1 MADEASTSDAFWE
14 VMRGLPR
21 QGVGSDTDTA
31 RALALCTDLPVAPRI
46 LDIGCG
52 TGRQSLVLARAT
64 GGHVTAV
71 DLHAPFLDELR
82 ANAASAGLSDRITTV
97 QADMRELPFEAG
109 TFDLVWSEGAAY
121 AMGVAA
127 ALVAWRRS
135 LRPGGYLALSDL
147 VWTMVDRPA
156 QAEAFFASGYPDMT
170 DVDGSLARI
179 ADAGFELKGHFPLP
193 ESAWWDEYY
202 TPLEVRLPALRE
214 RYRGDADAAAVI
226 EQTAQEIDLRRHY
239 RTSYDYQFFVTLKPG
254 PA

>member
-1 MADEASTSDAFWE
+1 MTSEAVDEVFWE

-52 TGRQSLVLARAT
+52 PGRQSLVLARAT

-109 TFDLVWSEGAAY
+109 TFDLIWSEGAAY

-127 ALVAWRRS
+127 ALVAWRQL
-135 LRPGGYLALSDL
+135 LRPGGYLGYSEL
-147 VWTMVDRPA
+147 VWTDADPPGESVD
-156 QAEAFFASGYPDMT
+156 FFAIGLSRHDRRCGQPGAHRRGRT
-170 DVDGSLARI
+170 TTCG
-179 ADAGFELKGHFPLP
+179 PLP
-193 ESAWWDEYY
+193 AARVGVVGRVLHAARGEAAGPS
-202 TPLEVRLPALRE
+202 PAL
-214 RYRGDADAAAVI
+214 
-226 EQTAQEIDLRRHY
+226 
-239 RTSYDYQFFVTLKPG
+239 PG
-254 PA
+254 